1 MNKNV
6 DLQQLSCYV
15 ALIKHQNVS
24 KAANDLGLSQP
35 TVSLALKKLR
45 ETFKDPLLIRS
56 NGRMTPTS
64 RALALDIEIQEILH
78 RVDALNKSE
87 ASFNPLISEAS
98 FSIMCPEFVE
108 YYLAPRIAVRLE
120 REAPNIKVRFKTSNP
135 NEAFNMLDKGEL
147 DFRLGWWPKPNLML
161 RTKILFR
168 DELVCLS
175 KKNKHPNQKLSIGEF
190 INSRHIRLEAP
201 RNGVSTM
208 VIDQAAFKIGE
219 KINIALEVQTIFN
232 LVKTVSETNFL
243 ACIGNKIA
251 QDIKNKFMIEI
262 RPIPLNVPEI
272 RIALYWHERTH
283 RQASHIWLKNIIE
296 AEMLEINNI

>member
-1 MNKNV
+1 M
-6 DLQQLSCYV
+6 DTRIDIQQLVCFV

-24 KAANDLGLSQP
+24 KAANTLGLSQP

-45 ETFKDPLLIRS
+45 EVFKDPLLVRS

-64 RALALDIEIQEILH
+64 RALALELEIQEILH
-78 RVDALNKSE
+78 KVDALNKSE
-87 ASFNPLISEAS
+87 SSFDPKTSEAK

-108 YYLAPRIAVRLE
+108 YFLAPRIAARLE
-120 REAPNIKVRFKTSNP
+120 LDAPNIQVQFKTSNP
-135 NEAFNMLDKGEL
+135 SEAFDMLDKGIL

-175 KKNKHPNQKLSIGEF
+175 KKNTHLAPKLSLSEF
-190 INSRHIRLEAP
+190 LNTRHVRLEAP

-208 VIDQAAFKIGE
+208 VIDQAVFKIGE
-219 KINIALEVQTIFN
+219 KINIALEVQTVFN
-232 LVKTVSETNFL
+232 LAKTVSETGFL
-243 ACIGNKIA
+243 ACTGKKIA
-251 QDIKNKFMIEI
+251 QEIKNKFPIEI
-262 RPIPLNVPEI
+262 RPIPLNIPEV

-283 RQASHIWLKNIIE
+283 RQTSHIWLKNIIE
-296 AEMLEINNI
+296 AEMKAISQ

>member
-1 MNKNV
+1 M
-6 DLQQLSCYV
+6 DTRIDIQQLICFV

-24 KAANDLGLSQP
+24 KAANTLGLSQP

-45 ETFKDPLLIRS
+45 EVFKDPLLVRS

-64 RALALDIEIQEILH
+64 RALALELEIQEILH
-78 RVDALNKSE
+78 KVDALNKSE
-87 ASFNPLISEAS
+87 SSFDPKTSEAK

-108 YYLAPRIAVRLE
+108 YFLAPRIAARLE
-120 REAPNIKVRFKTSNP
+120 LDAPNIQVQFKTSNP
-135 NEAFNMLDKGEL
+135 SEAFDMLDKGIL

-175 KKNKHPNQKLSIGEF
+175 KKNTHLAPKLSLSEF
-190 INSRHIRLEAP
+190 LNTRHVRLEAP

-208 VIDQAAFKIGE
+208 VIDQAVFKIGE
-219 KINIALEVQTIFN
+219 KINIALEVQTVFN
-232 LVKTVSETNFL
+232 LAKTVSETGFL
-243 ACIGNKIA
+243 ACTGKKIA
-251 QDIKNKFMIEI
+251 QEIKNKFPIEI
-262 RPIPLNVPEI
+262 RPIPLNIPEV

-283 RQASHIWLKNIIE
+283 RQTSHIWLKNIIE
-296 AEMLEINNI
+296 AEMKAISQ

>member
-1 MNKNV
+1 MDNRI
-6 DLQQLSCYV
+6 DLQQLVCFV

-24 KAANDLGLSQP
+24 KAAITLGLSQP

-45 ETFKDPLLIRS
+45 EVFKDPLLVRS

-64 RALALDIEIQEILH
+64 RALALELEIQEILYK
-78 RVDALNKSE
+78 VDALNKSE
-87 ASFNPLISEAS
+87 SSFDPKTSEAK

-108 YYLAPRIAVRLE
+108 YYLAPRIAARLE
-120 REAPNIKVRFKTSNP
+120 LDAPNIQVQFKTSNP
-135 NEAFNMLDKGEL
+135 SEAFDMLDKGIL

-175 KKNKHPNQKLSIGEF
+175 KKNTHAAPKLSLSEF
-190 INSRHIRLEAP
+190 LNTRHVRLEAP

-219 KINIALEVQTIFN
+219 KINIALEVQTVFN
-232 LVKTVSETNFL
+232 LAKTVSETGFL
-243 ACIGNKIA
+243 ACTGRKIA
-251 QDIKNKFMIEI
+251 QEIKNKFPIEI
-262 RPIPLNVPEI
+262 RPIPLNIPEV

-283 RQASHIWLKNIIE
+283 RQTSHIWLKNIIE
-296 AEMLEINNI
+296 TEMKAISQ

>member
-1 MNKNV
+1 M
-6 DLQQLSCYV
+6 DTRIDIQQLVCFV

-24 KAANDLGLSQP
+24 KAANTLGLSQP

-45 ETFKDPLLIRS
+45 EVFKDPLLVRS

-64 RALALDIEIQEILH
+64 RALALELEIQEILH
-78 RVDALNKSE
+78 KVDALNKSE
-87 ASFNPLISEAS
+87 SSFDPKTSEAK

-108 YYLAPRIAVRLE
+108 YFLAPRIAARLE
-120 REAPNIKVRFKTSNP
+120 LDAPKIQVQFKTSNP
-135 NEAFNMLDKGEL
+135 SEAFDMLDKGIL

-175 KKNKHPNQKLSIGEF
+175 KKNTHLAPKLSLSEF
-190 INSRHIRLEAP
+190 LNTRHVRLEAP

-208 VIDQAAFKIGE
+208 VIDQAVFKIGE
-219 KINIALEVQTIFN
+219 KINIALEVQTVFN
-232 LVKTVSETNFL
+232 LAKTVSETGFL
-243 ACIGNKIA
+243 ACTGRKIA
-251 QDIKNKFMIEI
+251 QEIKNKFPIEI
-262 RPIPLNVPEI
+262 RPIPLNIPEV

-283 RQASHIWLKNIIE
+283 RQTSHIWLKNIIE
-296 AEMLEINNI
+296 TEMKAISQ

>member
-1 MNKNV
+1 MNNKI
-6 DLQQLSCYV
+6 DFQQLSCYV

-24 KAANDLGLSQP
+24 KAANALGLSQP

-45 ETFKDPLLIRS
+45 KVFKDPLLIRS
-56 NGRMTPTS
+56 NGHMTPTS
-64 RALALDIEIQEILH
+64 RALALEAEILEIVH

-87 ASFNPLISEAS
+87 ASFDPLSSEAS

-108 YYLAPRIAVRLE
+108 YYLAPRIAARLE
-120 REAPNIKVRFKTSNP
+120 LEAPNIKVQFKTSNP
-135 NEAFNMLDKGEL
+135 SEAFDMLDKGIL

-175 KKNKHPNQKLSIGEF
+175 KKDSYTNQKLSVSEF
-190 INSRHIRLEAP
+190 INRRHVRLEAP

-208 VIDQAAFKIGE
+208 VIDQAALKMGE

-232 LVKTVSETNFL
+232 LAKTVSETGFL
-243 ACIGNKIA
+243 ACMGRKIA
-251 QDIKNKFMIEI
+251 QEMKNKFPIEI
-262 RPIPLNVPEI
+262 RPIPLNVPEV

-283 RQASHIWLKNIIE
+283 QQTSHVWLKNIIE
-296 AEMLEINNI
+296 AEMRNINNI

>member
-1 MNKNV
+1 M
-6 DLQQLSCYV
+6 DTRIDIQQLICFV

-24 KAANDLGLSQP
+24 KAANTLGLSQP

-45 ETFKDPLLIRS
+45 EVFKDPLLVRS

-64 RALALDIEIQEILH
+64 RALALELEIQEILH
-78 RVDALNKSE
+78 KVDALNKSE
-87 ASFNPLISEAS
+87 SSFDPKTSEAK

-108 YYLAPRIAVRLE
+108 YFLAPRIAARLE
-120 REAPNIKVRFKTSNP
+120 LDAPNIQVQFKTSNP
-135 NEAFNMLDKGEL
+135 SEAFDMLDKGIL

-175 KKNKHPNQKLSIGEF
+175 KKNTHLAPKLSLSEF
-190 INSRHIRLEAP
+190 LNTRHVRLEAP

-208 VIDQAAFKIGE
+208 VIDQAVFKIGE
-219 KINIALEVQTIFN
+219 KINIALEVQTVFN
-232 LVKTVSETNFL
+232 LAKTVSETGFL
-243 ACIGNKIA
+243 ACTGRKIA
-251 QDIKNKFMIEI
+251 QEIKNKFPIEI
-262 RPIPLNVPEI
+262 RPIPLNIPEV

-283 RQASHIWLKNIIE
+283 RQTSHIWLKNIIE
-296 AEMLEINNI
+296 AEMKAISQ

>member
-1 MNKNV
+1 MDNRI
-6 DLQQLSCYV
+6 DLQQLVCFV

-24 KAANDLGLSQP
+24 KAAITLGLSQP

-45 ETFKDPLLIRS
+45 EVFKDPLLVRS

-64 RALALDIEIQEILH
+64 RALALELEIQEILH
-78 RVDALNKSE
+78 KVDALNKSE
-87 ASFNPLISEAS
+87 SSFDPKTSEAK

-108 YYLAPRIAVRLE
+108 YFLAPRIAARLE
-120 REAPNIKVRFKTSNP
+120 LDAPKIQVQFKTSNP
-135 NEAFNMLDKGEL
+135 SEAFDMLDKGIL

-175 KKNKHPNQKLSIGEF
+175 KRNTHLAPKLSLSEF
-190 INSRHIRLEAP
+190 LNTRHVRLEAP

-208 VIDQAAFKIGE
+208 VIDQAVFKIGE
-219 KINIALEVQTIFN
+219 KINIALEVQTVFN
-232 LVKTVSETNFL
+232 LAKTVSETGFL
-243 ACIGNKIA
+243 ACTGRKIA
-251 QDIKNKFMIEI
+251 QEIKNKFPIEI
-262 RPIPLNVPEI
+262 RPIPLNIPEV

-283 RQASHIWLKNIIE
+283 RQTSHIWLKNIIE
-296 AEMLEINNI
+296 TEMKAISQ

>member
-1 MNKNV
+1 M
-6 DLQQLSCYV
+6 DTRIDIQQLICFV

-24 KAANDLGLSQP
+24 KAANTLGLSQP

-45 ETFKDPLLIRS
+45 EVFKDPLLVRS

-64 RALALDIEIQEILH
+64 RALALDLEIQEILH
-78 RVDALNKSE
+78 KVDALNKSE
-87 ASFNPLISEAS
+87 SSFDPKTSEAK

-108 YYLAPRIAVRLE
+108 YFLAPRIAARLE
-120 REAPNIKVRFKTSNP
+120 LDAPNIQVQFKTSNP
-135 NEAFNMLDKGEL
+135 SEAFDMLDKGIL

-175 KKNKHPNQKLSIGEF
+175 KKNTHLAPKLSLSEF
-190 INSRHIRLEAP
+190 LNTRHVRLEAP

-208 VIDQAAFKIGE
+208 VIDQAVFKIGE
-219 KINIALEVQTIFN
+219 KINIALEVQTVFN
-232 LVKTVSETNFL
+232 LAKTVSETGFL
-243 ACIGNKIA
+243 ACTGKKIA
-251 QDIKNKFMIEI
+251 QEIKNKFPIEI
-262 RPIPLNVPEI
+262 RPIPLNIPEV

-283 RQASHIWLKNIIE
+283 RQTSHIWLKNIIE
-296 AEMLEINNI
+296 AEMKAISQ

>member
-1 MNKNV
+1 MNIKNI
-6 DLQQLSCYV
+6 DFQQLTCFV

-24 KAANDLGLSQP
+24 KAANALGLSQP

-45 ETFKDPLLIRS
+45 EVFKDPLLIRS

-64 RALALDIEIQEILH
+64 RALSLEVEIQEILNK
-78 RVDALNKSE
+78 VQALNNSE
-87 ASFNPLISEAS
+87 ASFDPLTSEAK

-108 YYLAPRIAVRLE
+108 YFLAPRIAARLE
-120 REAPNIKVRFKTSNP
+120 VEAPNIKIEFKTSNP
-135 NEAFNMLDKGEL
+135 SEAFDMLDKGSL

-175 KKNKHPNQKLSIGEF
+175 KKDWSKSHKLSISEF
-190 INSRHIRLEAP
+190 ISTRHVRLEAP

-208 VIDQAAFKIGE
+208 VIDQAALKIGE
-219 KINIALEVQTIFN
+219 KINIALEVQTIFS
-232 LVKTVSETNFL
+232 LAKVVSETGYL
-243 ACIGNKIA
+243 ACTVKKIA
-251 QDIKNKFMIEI
+251 QEIKSKFPVEI
-262 RPIPLNVPEI
+262 RPIPLNIPEV

-283 RQASHIWLKNIIE
+283 RQASHAWMKNLIE
-296 AEMLEINNI
+296 TEIQAIS

>member
-1 MNKNV
+1 M
-6 DLQQLSCYV
+6 DTRIDIQQLVCFV

-24 KAANDLGLSQP
+24 KAANTLGLSQP

-45 ETFKDPLLIRS
+45 EVFKDPLLVRS

-64 RALALDIEIQEILH
+64 RALALELEIQEILH
-78 RVDALNKSE
+78 KVDALNKSE
-87 ASFNPLISEAS
+87 SSFDPKTSEAK

-108 YYLAPRIAVRLE
+108 YFLAPRIAARVELD
-120 REAPNIKVRFKTSNP
+120 APNIQVQFKTSNP
-135 NEAFNMLDKGEL
+135 SEAFDMLDKGIL

-175 KKNKHPNQKLSIGEF
+175 KKNTHLAPKLSLSEF
-190 INSRHIRLEAP
+190 LNTRHVRLEAP

-208 VIDQAAFKIGE
+208 VIDQAVFKIGE
-219 KINIALEVQTIFN
+219 KINIALEVQTVFN
-232 LVKTVSETNFL
+232 LAKTVSETGFL
-243 ACIGNKIA
+243 ACTGRKIA
-251 QDIKNKFMIEI
+251 QEIKNKFPIEI
-262 RPIPLNVPEI
+262 RPIPLNIPEV

-283 RQASHIWLKNIIE
+283 RQTSHIWLKNIIE
-296 AEMLEINNI
+296 AEMKAISQ

>member
-1 MNKNV
+1 MDNKI
-6 DLQQLSCYV
+6 DLQQLTCFV

-24 KAANDLGLSQP
+24 KAANTLGLSQP

-45 ETFKDPLLIRS
+45 EVFKDPLLVRS

-64 RALALDIEIQEILH
+64 RALALELEIQEILH
-78 RVDALNKSE
+78 KVDALNKSE
-87 ASFNPLISEAS
+87 ASFDPKMSEAQ

-108 YYLAPRIAVRLE
+108 YYLAPRIAARLDLD
-120 REAPNIKVRFKTSNP
+120 APHIKVHFKTSNP
-135 NEAFNMLDKGEL
+135 SEAFDMLDKGIL

-175 KKNKHPNQKLSIGEF
+175 KRHASTSPKLSLSEF
-190 INSRHIRLEAP
+190 LNTRHVRLEAP

-208 VIDQAAFKIGE
+208 VIDQAVFKIGE
-219 KINIALEVQTIFN
+219 KINIAVEVQTVFN
-232 LVKTVSETNFL
+232 LAKTVSETGFL
-243 ACIGNKIA
+243 ACVGRKIA
-251 QDIKNKFMIEI
+251 QEIENKFPIEI
-262 RPIPLNVPEI
+262 RSIPLNIPEV

-283 RQASHIWLKNIIE
+283 RQQSHIWLKNIIE
-296 AEMLEINNI
+296 TEMEAISK

>member
-1 MNKNV
+1 MNNKL

-45 ETFKDPLLIRS
+45 EVFNDPLLIRS
-56 NGRMTPTS
+56 NGRMSPTC
-64 RALALDIEIQEILH
+64 RALALEIEIQEIL
-78 RVDALNKSE
+78 RKVDALHKSE
-87 ASFNPLISEAS
+87 ASFDPLKSSAR

-108 YYLAPRIAVRLE
+108 YHLAPRIAARLE
-120 REAPNIKVRFKTSNP
+120 SEAPHVKIDFKTSNP
-135 NEAFNMLDKGEL
+135 SDAFNMLDKGDL

-168 DELVCLS
+168 DEIVCLS
-175 KKNKHPNQKLSIGEF
+175 KKDERTTQKLSISEF
-190 INSRHIRLEAP
+190 INTRHVRLEAP

-208 VIDQAAFKIGE
+208 VIDQAILKIGE

-232 LVKTVSETNFL
+232 LAKTVSETGFI
-243 ACIGNKIA
+243 ACMGKKMA
-251 QDIKNKFMIEI
+251 EEMRSKFPVEI
-262 RPIPLNVPEI
+262 RPIPLNIPEV

-283 RQASHIWLKNIIE
+283 RQTSHVWLKNIIE
-296 AEMLEINNI
+296 TEMQAIS

>member
-1 MNKNV
+1 M
-6 DLQQLSCYV
+6 DTRIDIQQLICFV

-24 KAANDLGLSQP
+24 KAANTLGLSQP

-45 ETFKDPLLIRS
+45 EVFKDPLLVRS

-64 RALALDIEIQEILH
+64 RALALELEIQEILH
-78 RVDALNKSE
+78 KVDALNKSE
-87 ASFNPLISEAS
+87 SSFDPKTSEAQ

-108 YYLAPRIAVRLE
+108 YFLAPRIAARLE
-120 REAPNIKVRFKTSNP
+120 LDAPNIQVQFKTSNP
-135 NEAFNMLDKGEL
+135 SEAFDMLDKGIL

-175 KKNKHPNQKLSIGEF
+175 KKNTHLAPKLSLSEF
-190 INSRHIRLEAP
+190 LNTRHVRLEAP

-208 VIDQAAFKIGE
+208 VIDQAVFKIGE
-219 KINIALEVQTIFN
+219 KINIALEVQTVFN
-232 LVKTVSETNFL
+232 LAKTVSETGFL
-243 ACIGNKIA
+243 ACTGRKIA
-251 QDIKNKFMIEI
+251 QEIKNKFPIEI
-262 RPIPLNVPEI
+262 RPIPLNIPEV

-283 RQASHIWLKNIIE
+283 RQTSHIWLKNIIE
-296 AEMLEINNI
+296 AEMKAISQ